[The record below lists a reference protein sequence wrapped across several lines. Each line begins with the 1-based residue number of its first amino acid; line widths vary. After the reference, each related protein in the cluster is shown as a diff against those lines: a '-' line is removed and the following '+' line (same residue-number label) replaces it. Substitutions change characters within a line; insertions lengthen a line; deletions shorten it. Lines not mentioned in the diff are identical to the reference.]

1 MEDTGRQR
9 KNYVGYEYKEII
21 AESGHISFLL
31 DGYECF
37 GWELDERR
45 AENRESKIPSY
56 PKKEVFYL
64 KRNRKIINKMEL
76 TRLQRNFEACAK
88 EIETLEKSKTSAA
101 TIYALVA
108 GVIGTAFMAGSVFA
122 VTAQPPHIILSIILA
137 VPAFIGWIIP
147 YFLYRKAEGKRT
159 EKLEPLIE
167 QKYDE
172 IYEICE
178 KGNKLLGK

>member
-9 KNYVGYEYKEII
+9 KNFVGYEYKEVI
-21 AESGHISFLL
+21 AESSRISFLL

-37 GWELDERR
+37 GWELDEKRR
-45 AENRESKIPSY
+45 ENTENKNPSC
-56 PKKEVFYL
+56 PKKEVIHL

-76 TRLQRNFEACAK
+76 TRLQRNFEACVK
-88 EIETLEKSKTSAA
+88 EIEALEKSKTSAA

-108 GVIGTAFMAGSVFA
+108 GIIGAAFMAGSVFA
-122 VTAQPPHIILSIILA
+122 VTAQPPDIILSIILA
-137 VPAFIGWIIP
+137 VPAFVGWIVP
-147 YFLYRKAEGKRT
+147 YFLYRRVARKQT
-159 EKLEPLIE
+159 EKLTPLIE

-178 KGNKLLGK
+178 KGNKLLY

>member
-9 KNYVGYEYKEII
+9 KNFVGYEYKEII
-21 AESGHISFLL
+21 AESSRISFLL

-37 GWELDERR
+37 GWELDEKRT
-45 AENRESKIPSY
+45 ENRENQNPSY

-76 TRLQRNFEACAK
+76 TRLQRNFEACVK

-101 TIYALVA
+101 AIYALVA
-108 GVIGTAFMAGSVFA
+108 GILGTAFMAGSVFA
-122 VTAQPPHIILSIILA
+122 VTAQQPHIILSIILA
-137 VPAFIGWIIP
+137 IPAFVGWIIP
-147 YFLYRKAEGKRT
+147 YFLYSRIARKQT
-159 EKLEPLIE
+159 EKLTPLIE

-178 KGNKLLGK
+178 KGNKLLY